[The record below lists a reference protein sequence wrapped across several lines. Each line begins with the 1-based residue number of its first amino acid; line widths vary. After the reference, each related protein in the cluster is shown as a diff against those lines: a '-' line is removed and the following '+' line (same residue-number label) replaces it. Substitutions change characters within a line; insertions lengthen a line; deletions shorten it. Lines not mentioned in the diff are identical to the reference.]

1 MIQGICSISGSGC
14 ENNDIN
20 NGNIMMTMIV
30 ETTSI
35 ALGGGVLEDH
45 LYAIRLLNFQK
56 QEEHPSWLLS
66 NFQIVILW
74 ISGPRRMISVE

>member
-20 NGNIMMTMIV
+20 NGNIMMTMIL

-35 ALGGGVLEDH
+35 ALGGGVLE
-45 LYAIRLLNFQK
+45 
-56 QEEHPSWLLS
+56 
-66 NFQIVILW
+66 
-74 ISGPRRMISVE
+74 VE